1 MKDYYVKNLKT
12 VILTF
17 YWTVTSNEKL
27 LESYLQTLVLVHD
40 LQVAWERYGN
50 IQKQFMRLT
59 NIAMNSKVYWK
70 KNR

>member
-27 LESYLQTLVLVHD
+27 LESYLQTLVLVHN

-59 NIAMNSKVYWK
+59 NIAMNSQAYWK